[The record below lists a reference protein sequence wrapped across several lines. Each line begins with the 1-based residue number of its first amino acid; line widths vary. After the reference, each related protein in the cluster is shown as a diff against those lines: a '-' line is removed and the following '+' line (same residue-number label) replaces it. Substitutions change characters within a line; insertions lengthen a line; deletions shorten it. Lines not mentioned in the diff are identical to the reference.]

1 VTRAVVLGHTGF
13 VGRALVAELEHQGY
27 EVVGHASATLDLRQP
42 EALGRLEPQLGP
54 DTLLFHLSA
63 LTPEKGLTLD
73 GLAANLAMTLNLA
86 RLLEAHPVGKCVY
99 LSSDAVYPAV
109 DHPVTESTPVAP
121 AGLYALAKYAGERM
135 LARVVET
142 RGLALVCLRSTAIYG
157 PGDTHGSYGP
167 NLFVRS
173 IAAERVVRLFGNGE
187 EARDHVFIDDLATIA
202 VRLAETDATG
212 VLNIATGQSHTFAS
226 IVKELVDIV
235 PVPFAVEHLPRKLPV
250 THRHFDTSRLRKAL
264 PGFRF
269 TELRDGLQASW
280 EGVRAA
286 TPWRR

>member
-1 VTRAVVLGHTGF
+1 MTRAVVLGHTGF

-27 EVVGHASATLDLRQP
+27 EVIGHSSATLDLRDP
-42 EALGRLEPQLGP
+42 EQLRRLEPVLAP
-54 DTLLFHLSA
+54 DTLLFYLSA
-63 LTPEKGLTLD
+63 LTPERGLTLD
-73 GLAANLAMTLNLA
+73 GLAANLTMTLNVA
-86 RLLEAHPVGKCVY
+86 RSLEAHPVRKCVY
-99 LSSDAVYPAV
+99 LSSDAVYPMV

-121 AGLYALAKYAGERM
+121 SGLYALAKYAGERV

-142 RGLALVCLRSTAIYG
+142 RGLALVCLRSTAVYG

-173 IAAERVVRLFGNGE
+173 IAAERVVRLFGHGE
-187 EARDHVFIDDLATIA
+187 ESRDHVFIDDLATVA

-212 VLNIATGQSHTFAS
+212 VINIATGQSYTFAS
-226 IVKELVDIV
+226 VIKDLGDVV
-235 PVPFAVEHLPRKLPV
+235 PVPFAVEHLPRKQPV
-250 THRHFDTSRLRKAL
+250 AHRHFDTSRLRRAL

-269 TELRDGLQASW
+269 TELKDGLQATW

-286 TPWRR
+286 TTWRR